1 MTQDPN
7 QAFARRMPARAW
19 LIFGL
24 TVALVLFSLGL
35 RLAGFSLD
43 RKSRILIDGPML
55 TGVAISSL
63 ILATYRQVP
72 SEKLKQEET

>member
-1 MTQDPN
+1 MN
-7 QAFARRMPARAW
+7 RNSNSASGKRLPARAW

-24 TVALVLFSLGL
+24 TVALVLLSLGL

-55 TGVAISSL
+55 TGVALSSL
-63 ILATYRQVP
+63 IFATYRLASAAQTP
-72 SEKLKQEET
+72 QKEN